1 MRAEKISENYKQF
14 RFKSLMKISLP
25 FHDYLHFHHGN
36 EGFIRPRPY
45 GFLMA
50 ELPSKFRDFLSN
62 IRPSDR
68 QISEYVNGH
77 NQLRDR
83 LTSDDDLS
91 NIHVADFLQ
100 GSYARRTAVRP
111 IGDEKSDVDIV
122 FVTNL
127 PKSKYAPSEAMELLE
142 PFLDQYYG
150 GQWKENQRS
159 YKIELKRIEMDLVLT
174 AAPSE
179 AMMVELSAT
188 ESIGQ
193 ADVEALANQ
202 EDMGVIA
209 KAIDAT
215 YEGGGSDWRDE
226 PLEIPDREED
236 VWDETHPLATLEWTQ
251 YKNDQTNG
259 NYINVVKAIKWWRRT
274 HVDTPERPKS
284 YPLERL
290 VAECCPNHVS
300 GVADGVTRTFD
311 VFIDRYEQYA
321 EQELTPPLGQHGLPE
336 KNVLARVEGQNFA
349 AFYDRI
355 TEAAEMAHRALD
367 EENKEQSAV
376 YWRDLFGEKF
386 PLIGSPDADEKD
398 DESTASFT
406 PPSGTTNVSSQRF
419 G

>member
-1 MRAEKISENYKQF
+1 MT
-14 RFKSLMKISLP
+14 
-25 FHDYLHFHHGN
+25 
-36 EGFIRPRPY
+36 
-45 GFLMA
+45 

-68 QISEYVNGH
+68 QISEYVDGH
-77 NQLRDR
+77 KQLRKR

-100 GSYARRTAVRP
+100 GSYAQRTAVRP
-111 IGDEKSDVDIV
+111 IGEEKSDVDIV

-127 PKSKYAPSEAMELLE
+127 PKSEYAPSEAMELLE
-142 PFLDQYYG
+142 PFLNQYYD

-159 YKIELKRIEMDLVLT
+159 YKIELKKIEMDLVLT

-179 AMMVELSAT
+179 AVMIELSAA

-209 KAIDAT
+209 KTIDAT
-215 YEGGGSDWRDE
+215 YEGGDRDWRDE

-236 VWDETHPLATLEWTQ
+236 YWDETHPLATVEWTQ
-251 YKNDQTNG
+251 HKNDRTNDY
-259 NYINVVKAIKWWRRT
+259 YINVVKAIKWWRRT

-290 VAECCPNHVS
+290 VAECCPDRIS
-300 GVADGVTRTFD
+300 GVADGVTQTFD
-311 VFIDRYEQYA
+311 VFIDRYEPHA
-321 EQELTPPLGQHGLPE
+321 EQELTPVLGQHGLPH
-336 KNVLARVEGQNFA
+336 KDVLARVEGQDFA
-349 AFYDRI
+349 VFYDRV
-355 TEAAEMAHRALD
+355 TEAAKTAHRALD
-367 EENKEQSAV
+367 ENDKEQSAM
-376 YWRDLFGEKF
+376 YWRDLFGEEF
-386 PLIGSPDADEKD
+386 PLIGGPDTDEEN
-398 DESTASFT
+398 DENTASFT